1 MSILNTEATNDYI
14 NLLATYFAVSANL
27 ADGKELDEIVNNIL
41 YTKINAP
48 ADVKK
53 MYGMFFTTGDG
64 WRVSRITDPEVLSKV
79 TTLKKCKEMAVHI
92 ASKVE
97 EGYIQNEDIAYLSG
111 ETCVTKDNVDLV
123 NEKMYDKVMKI
134 HGADN
139 IQGDRVTEQEVK
151 NKNKNKNGENKMN
164 ENKTKETVNETVI
177 EGMSTLQSTG
187 NVTNLSEVD
196 DGIDWMNVA
205 KYTAIA
211 VGALA
216 VGALAYNLVTKDR
229 DIIILDS
236 NDL

>member
-1 MSILNTEATNDYI
+1 MSILNTEAKNDYI
-14 NLLATYFAVSANL
+14 NLLATYFAVSAGL

-41 YTKINAP
+41 YTKINSP

-64 WRVSRITDPEVLSKV
+64 WRVSRVTDPEVLAKL

-97 EGYIQNEDIAYLSG
+97 EGYIQNEDIAFLSG
-111 ETCVTKDNVDLV
+111 ETCVTKDNVDTV

-151 NKNKNKNGENKMN
+151 NKNKNGENKMN
-164 ENKTKETVNETVI
+164 ENKTKETTNETLI

-196 DGIDWMNVA
+196 EGIDWMNVA
-205 KYTAIA
+205 KYTAMA

-216 VGALAYNLVTKDR
+216 VGALAYNLVTRDR

>member
-1 MSILNTEATNDYI
+1 MSVLNTEAKNDYI
-14 NLLATYFAVSANL
+14 NLLATYFAVSASL
-27 ADGKELDEIVNNIL
+27 ADEKELDEIVNNIL
-41 YTKINAP
+41 YTKINSP

-64 WRVSRITDPEVLSKV
+64 WRVSRITDPEVLAKLTS
-79 TTLKKCKEMAVHI
+79 LKKCKEMAVHI
-92 ASKVE
+92 ASKVD
-97 EGYIQNEDIAYLSG
+97 EGFIQNEDIAYLSG
-111 ETCVTKDNVDLV
+111 ETCVTKDNVDTV

-151 NKNKNKNGENKMN
+151 NKNNGENKMN
-164 ENKTKETVNETVI
+164 ENKTKETEKETLI

-196 DGIDWMNVA
+196 EGIDWMNVA
-205 KYTAIA
+205 KYAAVA
-211 VGALA
+211 VGVVAI
-216 VGALAYNLVTKDR
+216 GAIAYNLATKENDV
-229 DIIILDS
+229 IIIDS

>member
-1 MSILNTEATNDYI
+1 MNVLNTEAKNDYI
-14 NLLATYFAVSANL
+14 KLLATYFAVSAGL
-27 ADGKELDEIVNNIL
+27 ADEKELDEIVNNIL
-41 YTKINAP
+41 YTKINSP

-64 WRVSRITDPEVLSKV
+64 WRVSRVTDPEVLAKL

-92 ASKVE
+92 ASKVD
-97 EGYIQNEDIAYLSG
+97 EGFIQNEDIAYLSG
-111 ETCVTKDNVDLV
+111 ETCVTKDNVDTV

-151 NKNKNKNGENKMN
+151 NKNNGENKMN
-164 ENKTKETVNETVI
+164 ENKTKETEKETLI

-196 DGIDWMNVA
+196 EGIDWMNVA

-211 VGALA
+211 VGAIA

>member
-1 MSILNTEATNDYI
+1 MSVLNTEAKNDYI
-14 NLLATYFAVSANL
+14 NLLATYFAVSASL
-27 ADGKELDEIVNNIL
+27 ADEKELDEIVNNIL
-41 YTKINAP
+41 YTKINSP

-64 WRVSRITDPEVLSKV
+64 WRVSRVTDPEVLAKL

-92 ASKVE
+92 ASKVD
-97 EGYIQNEDIAYLSG
+97 EGYIQNEDIAFLSG
-111 ETCVTKDNVDLV
+111 ETSVTKDNVDTV

-151 NKNKNKNGENKMN
+151 NKNNNGENKMDK
-164 ENKTKETVNETVI
+164 NKTNKTEKETII
-177 EGMSTLQSTG
+177 EGMSTLESTG
-187 NVTNLSEVD
+187 KTYNLSEVD
-196 DGIDWMNVA
+196 EGIDWMNVA

-211 VGALA
+211 VGAIA

>member
-1 MSILNTEATNDYI
+1 MSILNTEARNDYI
-14 NLLATYFAVSANL
+14 NLLATYFAVSAGL

-41 YTKINAP
+41 YTKINSP
-48 ADVKK
+48 ADAKK

-64 WRVSRITDPEVLSKV
+64 WRVSRITDPEVLAKL

-111 ETCVTKDNVDLV
+111 ETCVTKDNVDTV

-134 HGADN
+134 HGVDN

-151 NKNKNKNGENKMN
+151 NKNNGENKMN
-164 ENKTKETVNETVI
+164 DNKTNETEKETVI
-177 EGMSTLQSTG
+177 DGMSTLESTG
-187 NVTNLSEVD
+187 KVSNLSEVD
-196 DGIDWMNVA
+196 DGIDWINVA
-205 KYTAIA
+205 KYA
-211 VGALA
+211 ALA
-216 VGALAYNLVTKDR
+216 VGVVAVGTIAYSLATKENDV
-229 DIIILDS
+229 IIIDS

>member
-1 MSILNTEATNDYI
+1 MNVLNTEAKNDYI
-14 NLLATYFAVSANL
+14 NLLATYFAVSAGL
-27 ADGKELDEIVNNIL
+27 ADEKELDEIVNNIL
-41 YTKINAP
+41 YTKINSP

-64 WRVSRITDPEVLSKV
+64 WRVSRVTDPEVLAKL

-92 ASKVE
+92 ASKVD
-97 EGYIQNEDIAYLSG
+97 EGFIQNEDIAYLSG
-111 ETCVTKDNVDLV
+111 ETCVTKDNVDTV
-123 NEKMYDKVMKI
+123 NEKMYEKVMKI

-151 NKNKNKNGENKMN
+151 NKNNGENKMN
-164 ENKTKETVNETVI
+164 ENKTKETEKETLI

-196 DGIDWMNVA
+196 EGIDWMNVA

-211 VGALA
+211 VGAIA

>member
-1 MSILNTEATNDYI
+1 MSVLNTEAKNDYI

-41 YTKINAP
+41 YTKINSP

-64 WRVSRITDPEVLSKV
+64 WRVSRVTDPEVLAKLTS
-79 TTLKKCKEMAVHI
+79 LKKCKEMAVHI
-92 ASKVE
+92 ASKVD
-97 EGYIQNEDIAYLSG
+97 EGYIQNEDIAFLSG
-111 ETCVTKDNVDLV
+111 ETSVTKDNVDTV

-151 NKNKNKNGENKMN
+151 NKNNNGENKMDK
-164 ENKTKETVNETVI
+164 NKTNETEKETII
-177 EGMSTLQSTG
+177 EGMSTLESTG
-187 NVTNLSEVD
+187 KTYNLSEVD
-196 DGIDWMNVA
+196 EGIDWMNVA

-211 VGALA
+211 VGAIA

>member
-1 MSILNTEATNDYI
+1 MNILNTEAKNDYI
-14 NLLATYFAVSANL
+14 NLLATYFAVSAGL

-41 YTKINAP
+41 YTKINSP

-64 WRVSRITDPEVLSKV
+64 WRVSRVTDPEVLAKL

-92 ASKVE
+92 ASKVD
-97 EGYIQNEDIAYLSG
+97 EGFIQNEDIAYLSG
-111 ETCVTKDNVDLV
+111 ETCVTKDNVDTV

-139 IQGDRVTEQEVK
+139 IQCDRVTEQEVK
-151 NKNKNKNGENKMN
+151 NKNNGENKMN
-164 ENKTKETVNETVI
+164 ENKTKETEKETLI

-196 DGIDWMNVA
+196 EGIDWMNVA

-211 VGALA
+211 VGAIA

>member
-1 MSILNTEATNDYI
+1 MNVLNTEAKNDYI
-14 NLLATYFAVSANL
+14 NLLATYFAVSAGL

-41 YTKINAP
+41 YTKINSP
-48 ADVKK
+48 ADAKK

-64 WRVSRITDPEVLSKV
+64 WRVSRITDPEVLAKL

-111 ETCVTKDNVDLV
+111 ETCVTKDNVDTV
-123 NEKMYDKVMKI
+123 NEKMYDKVIKI

-151 NKNKNKNGENKMN
+151 NKNNGENKMN
-164 ENKTKETVNETVI
+164 ENKTKETVNETIV

-196 DGIDWMNVA
+196 EGIDWMNVA

-211 VGALA
+211 VGAIA

>member
-1 MSILNTEATNDYI
+1 MNVLNTEAKNDYI
-14 NLLATYFAVSANL
+14 NLLATYFAVSAGL
-27 ADGKELDEIVNNIL
+27 ADEKELDEIVNNIL
-41 YTKINAP
+41 YTKINSP

-64 WRVSRITDPEVLSKV
+64 WRVSRVTDPEVLAKL

-92 ASKVE
+92 ASKVD
-97 EGYIQNEDIAYLSG
+97 EGFIQNEDIAYLSG
-111 ETCVTKDNVDLV
+111 ETCVTKDNVDTV

-151 NKNKNKNGENKMN
+151 NKNNGENKMN
-164 ENKTKETVNETVI
+164 ENKTKETEKETLI

-196 DGIDWMNVA
+196 EGIDWMNVA

-211 VGALA
+211 VGAIA

>member
-64 WRVSRITDPEVLSKV
+64 WRVSRITDPEVLAKF
-79 TTLKKCKEMAVHI
+79 TTLKECKEMAVHI

-151 NKNKNKNGENKMN
+151 NKNKNGENKMN
-164 ENKTKETVNETVI
+164 ENKTKETVNETL
-177 EGMSTLQSTG
+177 EKG
-187 NVTNLSEVD
+187 LSFEPSGKVNSLEES
-196 DGIDWMNVA
+196 DGYDWLSIA
-205 KYTAIA
+205 KYAAVA
-211 VGALA
+211 VGVVAIGTIAYSLA
-216 VGALAYNLVTKDR
+216 TKENDV
-229 DIIILDS
+229 IIIDS